1 MDRAATV
8 TRVYLLCQY
17 SKGRDRIHEVI
28 GVFDTQRRAEQ
39 VMRSAFPGK
48 SLVDIEVRYINRWYT
63 GDALSDKQDAAHN
76 REMYR
81 AARA

>member
-1 MDRAATV
+1 MTK
-8 TRVYLLCQY
+8 VYLLCRY

-28 GVFDTQRRAEQ
+28 GIFDTQQRAEQ

-48 SLVDIEVRYINRWYT
+48 SLVDIEVRCINRWYT
-63 GDALSDKQDAAHN
+63 DEALSDNQDAVHN